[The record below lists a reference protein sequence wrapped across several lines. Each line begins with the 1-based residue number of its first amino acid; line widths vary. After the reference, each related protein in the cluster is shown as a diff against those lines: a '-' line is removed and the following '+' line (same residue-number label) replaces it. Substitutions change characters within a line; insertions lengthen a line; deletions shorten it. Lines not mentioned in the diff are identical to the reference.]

1 MVRDAKARGVRVT
14 AEATPHHLLLSDE
27 AVRGY
32 DPNTKMAP
40 PLRGKRDVEALVE
53 ALADGTVDCI
63 ATDHAPHAT
72 SEKEDEFEEAANGVV
87 GLETAVPLLLDRLV
101 RPGVVDLATLVTRL
115 SVAPA
120 ALAESARRKP
130 GHRDAGRHHR
140 ARPRRGVDRE
150 ARGVPLE
157 EPQYALRGRHGARRA
172 VDDHRRR
179 RAGEAMTPAL
189 LALADGRVFRGDA
202 CGAGGEASGEVVFN
216 TAMTGYQEILTDPSY
231 RGQMVCM
238 TYPLIGNYGISP
250 EDVESR
256 RPWVNGFIVKEMCGY
271 PSNWRGRMR
280 LEDYLREHGIVAI
293 QGIDTRALTR
303 HLRDHGAQ
311 EGIIST
317 VEADAD
323 RLVERARALPGL
335 VGRDLVTEVSVAEP
349 HGWDQGT
356 WDLARGYT
364 VAPEPRFRVVAFDS
378 GIKQNILRQLASLE
392 CNVTV
397 VPARTPAEA
406 VLEMRPHGV
415 FLSNGPGDPE
425 AVPYLVESVRGLVGR
440 TPIFGICLGNQ
451 ILGLALGGR
460 TYKLKF
466 GHHGANHP
474 VRDLATG
481 RVEITAQNHGFSVDP
496 ASVAKLGLD
505 ETHVNLNDGTSE
517 GMRHRELPIFSVQ
530 YHPEASPGPH
540 DAHYLFHRF
549 IDLMSGGKGE

>member
-1 MVRDAKARGVRVT
+1 
-14 AEATPHHLLLSDE
+14 
-27 AVRGY
+27 
-32 DPNTKMAP
+32 
-40 PLRGKRDVEALVE
+40 
-53 ALADGTVDCI
+53 
-63 ATDHAPHAT
+63 
-72 SEKEDEFEEAANGVV
+72 
-87 GLETAVPLLLDRLV
+87 
-101 RPGVVDLATLVTRL
+101 
-115 SVAPA
+115 
-120 ALAESARRKP
+120 
-130 GHRDAGRHHR
+130 
-140 ARPRRGVDRE
+140 
-150 ARGVPLE
+150 
-157 EPQYALRGRHGARRA
+157 
-172 VDDHRRR
+172 
-179 RAGEAMTPAL
+179 MTPAL

-364 VAPEPRFRVVAFDS
+364 GPPETRFRVVAFDS
-378 GIKQNILRQLASLE
+378 GIKQNILRQLSSLG
-392 CNVTV
+392 CGVTV
-397 VPARTPAEA
+397 VPARTPADA
-406 VLEMRPHGV
+406 VLEMKPHGV

-451 ILGLALGGR
+451 ILGLALGGK

-496 ASVAKLGLD
+496 TSVAKLGLD

-549 IDLMSGGKGE
+549 IDLMSGGKGD